1 MKKPI
6 IILVLLLT
14 IQRGVCAEK
23 PQITMS
29 SDKKGTVKIELV
41 GSGTA
46 NIDWGDGL
54 EVETITLSETRL
66 LKTHSY
72 SDNIIRTITIFG
84 ENITGFFCKICELKN
99 LDVSNNPV
107 LIFLHCGDNPQLKN
121 LDVSKNVEL
130 KYLDCFNTGLT
141 YLDVSNNVELEHL
154 LCYSNNLT
162 HLDVSNNTNLT
173 HLTCSANDI
182 IHLDVSKNIELQSL
196 NCCSNKL
203 TYLDVSKNVK
213 LQYVECC
220 SCTLTYLDV
229 SKNPALERLSCEGT
243 LLKRLNVSKNVN
255 LKDLNCANSRLSA
268 SALNALFKSLPVNDT
283 SEEKIITI
291 GGNPGTKKCKAS
303 IAEKKGWTV
312 NYQDDFG

>member
-29 SDKKGTVKIELV
+29 SDKKGTVRIELA

-66 LKTHSY
+66 LKTHAY
-72 SDNIIRTITIFG
+72 SDNSIRTITIFG
-84 ENITGFFCKICELKN
+84 ENITEFFCKICELKS
-99 LDVSNNPV
+99 LDVSNNPS
-107 LIFLHCGDNPQLKN
+107 LIFLYCGDNPQLKN
-121 LDVSKNVEL
+121 LDISKNVEL
-130 KYLDCFNTGLT
+130 KKLDCFNTG
-141 YLDVSNNVELEHL
+141 
-154 LCYSNNLT
+154 LT
-162 HLDVSNNTNLT
+162 HLDVSNNTKLT
-173 HLTCSANDI
+173 DLMCSANDI
-182 IHLDVSKNIELQSL
+182 IHLDVSKNIELKNL
-196 NCCSNKL
+196 NCRSNKIKH
-203 TYLDVSKNVK
+203 LDVSKNVK
-213 LQYVECC
+213 LHYLECC
-220 SCTLTYLDV
+220 SYMLTCLDV
-229 SKNPALERLSCEGT
+229 SKNPALERLICGDSR
-243 LLKRLNVSKNVN
+243 LNRLNVSNNVH
-255 LKDLNCANSRLSA
+255 LKDLDCANSKLSA

-312 NYQDDFG
+312 SYQYDFG